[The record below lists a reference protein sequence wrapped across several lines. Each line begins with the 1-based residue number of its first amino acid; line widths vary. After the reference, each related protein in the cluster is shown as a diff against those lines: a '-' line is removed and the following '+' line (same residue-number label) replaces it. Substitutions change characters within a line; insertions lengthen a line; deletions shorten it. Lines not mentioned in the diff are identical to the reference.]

1 MSRETVKLGLLG
13 HPVAHSLSPLL
24 MLSLGRL
31 ARRKIAYRACDVAP
45 EKLACAVELL
55 RWSGMLGCNVTV
67 PHKVAVAPMLDQ
79 LTREARLVGAVNV
92 VRCAS
97 NRLIGHNTDAAGC
110 ADALREAGFK
120 VGGCTAVI
128 FGAGGAARA
137 AACALGRLGARKV
150 TIAARRPEA
159 ARSLA
164 RAMSRNFSAT
174 AFTPDRA
181 AAADLAVNATP
192 LGLPGFAQSSPAP
205 ARWQGCSL
213 ALDMVYGRRTPFQ
226 RQARR
231 LGARVLGGSGL
242 LVFQALR
249 SWEFWFGKLA
259 APRRAAWADRLLE
272 TLLCA

>member
-79 LTREARLVGAVNV
+79 LTHEARLVGAVNV

-137 AACALGRLGARKV
+137 AACAKTASDKATSAIERLFLFVIAWGAFFHRLPV
-150 TIAARRPEA
+150 ARTNASIRAHP
-159 ARSLA
+159 RLA
-164 RAMSRNFSAT
+164 RG
-174 AFTPDRA
+174 DVVA
-181 AAADLAVNATP
+181 A
-192 LGLPGFAQSSPAP
+192 SI
-205 ARWQGCSL
+205 AR
-213 ALDMVYGRRTPFQ
+213 LD
-226 RQARR
+226 
-231 LGARVLGGSGL
+231 
-242 LVFQALR
+242 
-249 SWEFWFGKLA
+249 
-259 APRRAAWADRLLE
+259 
-272 TLLCA
+272 